1 MVDVSKNSF
10 YQAIEGSVDGAVFSA
25 EQINNVIAEFPF
37 FHSMHLLKAVVLN
50 ATDNDD
56 FDIAL
61 PAIAVN
67 VRDRSQLYDLVHKK
81 NFSVLPI
88 ADEVEV
94 IELNDVPVLE
104 PEQQDTLEEV
114 SIESVEEGQEIQLN
128 AELQILTDQES
139 AMEDLSQAEN
149 DKPAELVT
157 ESVDNEE
164 YSEPAN
170 FADWLKLKAA
180 KSKLKT
186 EESVVPIEPVSVV
199 EVELMRESAQTM
211 SHLDRFI
218 VDEIIKKQTKKR
230 RGTTPELKA
239 QDTADL
245 SLVTETLAD
254 IFVMQKKYQE
264 AIATY
269 QKLMLKYPQKS
280 SYFATRIEK
289 IKKYE

>member
-1 MVDVSKNSF
+1 MVENNKHSF
-10 YQAIEGSVDGAVFSA
+10 YQATEGSIDCAIFSA

-50 ATDNDD
+50 TTDNDG

-61 PAIAVN
+61 PSIAVN
-67 VRDRSQLYDLVHKK
+67 VRDRAQLYDLVHKN

-88 ADEVEV
+88 SEEE
-94 IELNDVPVLE
+94 IELNETTDIE
-104 PEQQDTLEEV
+104 TEKQDSLKELSVESVGEV
-114 SIESVEEGQEIQLN
+114 SEIELN
-128 AELQILTDQES
+128 TESQILSVQQSE
-139 AMEDLSQAEN
+139 AIELSQNE
-149 DKPAELVT
+149 KFETV
-157 ESVDNEE
+157 ESGDDSTDHEE
-164 YSEPAN
+164 TQEPAN

-180 KSKLKT
+180 KSKVKT
-186 EESVVPIEPVSVV
+186 EQAAVPVEPVSVV

-211 SHLDRFI
+211 NHLDRFI
-218 VDEIIKKQTKKR
+218 VDEIIKKQTKKK
-230 RGTTPELKA
+230 RGVSKESKFTETS
-239 QDTADL
+239 DL
-245 SLVTETLAD
+245 SFVTETLAD
-254 IFVMQKKYQE
+254 IFVMQKKYHE